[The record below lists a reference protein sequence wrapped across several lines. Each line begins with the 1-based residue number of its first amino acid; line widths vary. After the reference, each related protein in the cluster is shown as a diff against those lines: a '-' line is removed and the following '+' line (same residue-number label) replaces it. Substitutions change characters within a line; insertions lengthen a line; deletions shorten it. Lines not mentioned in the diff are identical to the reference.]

1 VKRIPNS
8 QCSSFAVEWGRLL
21 SRALEDELEVSW
33 SEFFTFPRCIL
44 WSAQRGGRRVTKKAK
59 FNDVV
64 KARLVK
70 WRDGCKQE
78 LWADVL
84 QRSRKQLEDAP
95 TEHKQRD
102 GKRLEA
108 AVISALRMGDVRKAL
123 QLLNS
128 APIAPKTEAT
138 LQRLKDLHPTGP
150 LPEPLPKVSNLEDVP
165 HFTDDLVRSALST
178 FGPGSAAG
186 LFGVKPVLFQQA
198 TRAETYNFGCALTRA
213 CNYFARGRGP
223 EFLRPLMAG
232 GVSIALEKSQTAVR
246 PLACGDPIRRLVA
259 KCFCLGGKEA
269 ISKAFAGKNYG
280 VGCKGGVEVVAHSLR
295 DTLTKHKGSK
305 MGLLKID
312 FKNAFNMISRN
323 HFMKQA
329 HEMFPYMSAWT
340 EWCYGKPTVLLYDH
354 EHVIWSE
361 SGVQQGDPLGPL
373 YFCCG
378 LNPLVNDIQ
387 ALDPTYNKWY
397 MDDGGIIGDVEFLK
411 KVWKLLKERGPALG
425 LILNPSKCE
434 WSWLDPDC
442 TEPCPIEGVAFV
454 PHSEIQMLGVPLG
467 CDEFVSGFVEKK
479 LLGRLQKTVD
489 SLVEFEDSQAA
500 SYLLRVSYSIVRAV
514 HFMRTTPL
522 EKWKLQAVQF
532 DNMMRKAIQSI
543 LGFPMSDLAFAQAC
557 LTPKLG
563 GLGLRRVA
571 EHADLAY
578 QASWHESQKKP
589 RRLGSLHPEC
599 LPKQSIS
606 LRPLSSLT
614 RRCTLG

>member
-1 VKRIPNS
+1 MVTSARREARDEES
-8 QCSSFAVEWGRLL
+8 QVQRRGQ
-21 SRALEDELEVSW
+21 VSPGKW
-33 SEFFTFPRCIL
+33 S
-44 WSAQRGGRRVTKKAK
+44 K
-59 FNDVV
+59 D
-64 KARLVK
+64 
-70 WRDGCKQE
+70 CKQE
-78 LWADVL
+78 LWADVV
-84 QRSRKQLEDAP
+84 QRSRRQFEDAP
-95 TEHKQRD
+95 AEHRQRD

-138 LQRLKDLHPTGP
+138 LQRLKDLHPKGP
-150 LPEPLPKVSNLEDVP
+150 LPEPLPQVSNPEDIP

-186 LFGVKPVLFQQA
+186 LFGIKPCCFSRQLGRRPTA
-198 TRAETYNFGCALTRA
+198 SEAHSTRA

-295 DTLTKHKGSK
+295 DTLAKHKGSK
-305 MGLLKID
+305 LGLLKID
-312 FKNAFNMISRN
+312 FKNAFNMVSRN

-387 ALDPTYNKWY
+387 ALGPTYNKWY

-411 KVWKLLKERGPALG
+411 KVWKLLKERGLLSASSSTHRSASGLG
-425 LILNPSKCE
+425 STLTARILARSKG
-434 WSWLDPDC
+434 WLLSHTLRSRC
-442 TEPCPIEGVAFV
+442 WAC
-454 PHSEIQMLGVPLG
+454 
-467 CDEFVSGFVEKK
+467 
-479 LLGRLQKTVD
+479 LLGAT
-489 SLVEFEDSQAA
+489 SS
-500 SYLLRVSYSIVRAV
+500 
-514 HFMRTTPL
+514 
-522 EKWKLQAVQF
+522 
-532 DNMMRKAIQSI
+532 
-543 LGFPMSDLAFAQAC
+543 C
-557 LTPKLG
+557 
-563 GLGLRRVA
+563 
-571 EHADLAY
+571 
-578 QASWHESQKKP
+578 
-589 RRLGSLHPEC
+589 LGSLRRSFWAAC
-599 LPKQSIS
+599 RRRWTAWSTS
-606 LRPLSSLT
+606 RTLR
-614 RRCTLG
+614 RRRICCA